1 MSHHISNNSNNQVNL
16 NNTTLTT
23 HTQQL
28 ASTHSSGLKDLIN
41 DNTTRAITNESNL
54 NGVRNNTLS
63 STLKSAVDTNTSGRT
78 TNASNITGI
87 LNNNIS
93 STLKSAVDANTSGRG
108 VNAANITNILNNSIS
123 STLKTTIDG
132 NTSGRTTNAFNITGI
147 LNNNISSTLKSAV
160 DNATTNISILQS
172 AVSNKIDNNADDTIA
187 GDLTI
192 YKTGDDNHLNVLSD
206 ATNRAR
212 INICGNGAIQGSGIL
227 YVGQGKS
234 SNSTGTFGGYMCYL
248 GDSTPSADIGTSSG
262 SSNLGFQD
270 YITFGA
276 TNNGNNRAVFYYNNA
291 NTGTGYAD
299 MFYLGDQFVLN
310 SAHYYTTGGDLIIRN
325 SSSTEKGRVH
335 CNNTIRGQ
343 LGGDAGWVPTGTG
356 STAKTMLE
364 NTNGEG
370 AGICVSSDAT
380 CIWNADNGVYFVDED
395 AIISTTYAGFYANL
409 TTSGTISTSDE
420 RLKTNIQDL
429 SFNRNILDIVND
441 IPVKTYFDKCMY
453 DISGNEERYEKNK
466 HKYTTLRLGTLAQS
480 MPPEVADLLVKDDEG
495 QFPDKHYSVN
505 YDRLV
510 MFCIEAIKELKREID
525 ILKSQ

>member
-1 MSHHISNNSNNQVNL
+1 MSHHISNNSDNQVNL
-16 NNTTLTT
+16 NNSTLTT

-28 ASTHSSGLKDLIN
+28 ASTHSSGLKDLID
-41 DNTTRAITNESNL
+41 DNTTLATTNGSNID
-54 NGVRNNTLS
+54 GIKNNTLS
-63 STLKSAVDTNTSGRT
+63 SNLKTAVDTNTVERGN
-78 TNASNITGI
+78 NATNITGI
-87 LNNNIS
+87 LNNNIA

-108 VNAANITNILNNSIS
+108 SNSSNITGILNNSIASTLKSAVDGNTSGVGVNSANITNILNNTIS
-123 STLKTTIDG
+123 STLKT
-132 NTSGRTTNAFNITGI
+132 
-147 LNNNISSTLKSAV
+147 AV
-160 DNATTNISILQS
+160 DSIP
-172 AVSNKIDNNADDTIA
+172 NKLNNNADDTIA

-206 ATNRAR
+206 ANNRAR
-212 INICGNGAIQGSGIL
+212 INICGNGSIQGSGIL

-248 GDSTPSADIGTSSG
+248 GDTTPADIGTSAS
-262 SSNLGFQD
+262 SSNLGLQD

-276 TNNGNNRAVFYYNNA
+276 TSNGNNRAVFYYNNA
-291 NTGTGYAD
+291 NSGSNYAD
-299 MFYLGDQFVLN
+299 MYYLGDQYIFN
-310 SAHYYTTGGDLIIRN
+310 SANLFLTGGDVIIRN
-325 SSSTEKGRVH
+325 SSFTEKGRVH
-335 CNNTIRGQ
+335 CSNTIQGN
-343 LGGDAGWVPTGTG
+343 LGGDAGWSPTGTG
-356 STAKTMLE
+356 TTAKTMLE

-395 AIISTTYAGFYANL
+395 QINSQTYAGFYANL

-510 MFCIEAIKELKREID
+510 MFCIEAIKELKKEID